1 MILTP
6 DNDRYIEDLRG
17 DAVDGPQRVKVKGH
31 DFRYWSRVGGPAYK
45 FAEYPFEETFKKL
58 IKDSYKELFDDGLF
72 DRAWRPDVV
81 LDMAGNTHSAVE
93 YLKSVLVTHRL
104 PARGG
109 GVVAHLDDVS
119 AQSKQRILIESIR
132 PIEPAPSGFL
142 WVACEAKDGHSAGE
156 VIAVDPSRD
165 VMMGDIG
172 LFQCDSGWL
181 RLERMT
187 EAQRVK
193 MIPLE
198 VSPTPAELPP
208 HKPVTSDEA
217 QDEESGDARTLF
229 VDFDEQG
236 SRFKLW
242 RNVVLESKDYSY
254 ADWPFE
260 GPSTVMHLLKQMHR
274 NGGDARLWLQLWA
287 RQKNVIDTDRVMHE
301 MRCLIDI
308 LYHGA
313 TFDQLNLPVLA
324 SMETAS
330 RRIQCIVEAYASGTG
345 TPDWSNAKLYTCHTG
360 PDDLVSPQLRSWA
373 ARKGKEEVELA
384 TARARMK
391 ELKKLPAAIEESAA
405 AAADGAL
412 PGAQPS
418 RRPRGRGR
426 GLEAPKTSW
435 DLTFLT
441 LCPGSQELHVT
452 VGYCLLVHRCFHC
465 LWMRWG
471 GWRNILLDG
480 KHSATNGDS
489 NQNSSYVRRCRL
501 SIGCVV
507 LISQASPAKVLWTHF
522 RVRWLNEFVD
532 WLNVPETL
540 VAFSILSHRRQ
551 LWRVCSKG
559 GRIIMNRPPRL
570 HSRLST

>member
-1 MILTP
+1 MASWSNIVPGSILAVYYSDDTVWHERIALWKSSDSSWMILTP

-45 FAEYPFEETFKKL
+45 FAEYPSEETFKKL
-58 IKDSYKELFDDGLF
+58 IKDSYKELCDDGLF

-287 RQKNVIDTDRVMHE
+287 RQKNVVDTDRVMHE

-426 GLEAPKTSW
+426 GLEAPKTS
-435 DLTFLT
+435 
-441 LCPGSQELHVT
+441 
-452 VGYCLLVHRCFHC
+452 
-465 LWMRWG
+465 
-471 GWRNILLDG
+471 
-480 KHSATNGDS
+480 
-489 NQNSSYVRRCRL
+489 
-501 SIGCVV
+501 
-507 LISQASPAKVLWTHF
+507 
-522 RVRWLNEFVD
+522 
-532 WLNVPETL
+532 
-540 VAFSILSHRRQ
+540 
-551 LWRVCSKG
+551 
-559 GRIIMNRPPRL
+559 
-570 HSRLST
+570 